1 MNVLM
6 TRHSALRTIILP
18 SGKQQIEPI
27 EHFRPFQLLV
37 HDNDVKGDAS
47 VLFSGTMSGSC
58 VNRKSIDKVL
68 GYPHPAKEDLYVF
81 ATHDG
86 SDTKLVGTSGA
97 TAAFVVYVTVGL
109 GSDQPLE
116 LYASMENV

>member
-1 MNVLM
+1 M
-6 TRHSALRTIILP
+6 
-18 SGKQQIEPI
+18 
-27 EHFRPFQLLV
+27 

-58 VNRKSIDKVL
+58 VTRKSIDKVL

-86 SDTKLVGTSGA
+86 SDTKLVGTYYNTWDISAA
-97 TAAFVVYVTVGL
+97 TLLERPILKLRNTRKCIYAFAGI
-109 GSDQPLE
+109 QNPKQE
-116 LYASMENV
+116 LKI